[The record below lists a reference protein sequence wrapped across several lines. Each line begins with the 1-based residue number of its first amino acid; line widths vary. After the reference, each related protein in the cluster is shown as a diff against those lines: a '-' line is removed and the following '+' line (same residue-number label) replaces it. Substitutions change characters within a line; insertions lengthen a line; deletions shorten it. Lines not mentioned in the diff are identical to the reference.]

1 MRTPTS
7 SPTVVLMTKTCMPIG
22 GVSRPISIMFTPARR
37 AANRRHRGAPVD
49 DPVRLGLDSDRA
61 ARRGAA
67 QTCAMARS
75 ASCARPQALGQPPR
89 CDSFIYGLPFAALAL
104 AVIWALGEAR
114 LPEPNMRFL
123 GWVACDA
130 IAQLLAAM
138 RRRSF
143 VVAVANAKTEVLQ
156 VALLSTLVLAEPP
169 SGRQRP
175 TRWCGHRRSRAC
187 RSVLGSPGAS
197 LVRFA

>member
-1 MRTPTS
+1 MGS
-7 SPTVVLMTKTCMPIG
+7 HL
-22 GVSRPISIMFTPARR
+22 
-37 AANRRHRGAPVD
+37 GAIH
-49 DPVRLGLDSDRA
+49 
-61 ARRGAA
+61 
-67 QTCAMARS
+67 
-75 ASCARPQALGQPPR
+75 
-89 CDSFIYGLPFAALAL
+89 SFIYGLPFAALAL

-130 IAQLLAAM
+130 IAQLPAAM

>member
-1 MRTPTS
+1 M
-7 SPTVVLMTKTCMPIG
+7 
-22 GVSRPISIMFTPARR
+22 
-37 AANRRHRGAPVD
+37 
-49 DPVRLGLDSDRA
+49 
-61 ARRGAA
+61 
-67 QTCAMARS
+67 
-75 ASCARPQALGQPPR
+75 
-89 CDSFIYGLPFAALAL
+89 
-104 AVIWALGEAR
+104 IWALGEAR

-169 SGRQRP
+169 RKDRIIN
-175 TRWCGHRRSRAC
+175 
-187 RSVLGSPGAS
+187 GSPKRRDDS
-197 LVRFA
+197 SIP